1 MSQDPLTQLQTA
13 DLLLRIP
20 VQVTYGKNSENNTF
34 VKDVRVVHGP
44 LSLDITALLTEDDFY
59 DIFEQLHDWY
69 TGVPVY
75 LDRGPLNLFPDNAGL
90 FEEPRHD

>member
-20 VQVTYGKNSENNTF
+20 VQVTYGKNSADNTF

-69 TGVPVY
+69 S
-75 LDRGPLNLFPDNAGL
+75 DRGPLNLFPDNAGL
-90 FEEPRHD
+90 FEEPSHD